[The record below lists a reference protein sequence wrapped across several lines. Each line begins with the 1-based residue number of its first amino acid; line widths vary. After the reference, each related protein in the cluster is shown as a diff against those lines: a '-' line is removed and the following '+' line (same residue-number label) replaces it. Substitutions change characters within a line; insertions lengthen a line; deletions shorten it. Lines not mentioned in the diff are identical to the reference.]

1 MKKIILLLLVPVI
14 NGCVET
20 EPTYMPC
27 HAYDTIERYE
37 YGYIAYYRVPCSWVL
52 GEEAEKYTL
61 FFD

>member
-37 YGYIAYYRVPCSWVL
+37 YGYIAYYRVPCSHLCVTKMMGL
-52 GEEAEKYTL
+52 
-61 FFD
+61 

>member
-37 YGYIAYYRVPCSWVL
+37 YGCH
-52 GEEAEKYTL
+52 EERCG
-61 FFD
+61 DN